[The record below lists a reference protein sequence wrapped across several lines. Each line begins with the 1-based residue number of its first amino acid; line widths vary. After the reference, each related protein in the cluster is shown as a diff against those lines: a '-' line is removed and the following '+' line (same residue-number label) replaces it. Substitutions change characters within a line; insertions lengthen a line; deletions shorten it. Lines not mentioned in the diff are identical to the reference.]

1 MNLSNYLKQNQQELI
16 RTAFEGLLRSNLK
29 HYSSATAN
37 ENWQRIEKLFDLTLK
52 SVENKSLVEMIE
64 YSEKIAAERFNMGF
78 DLHEVH
84 TAYNV
89 LEETLWKEILNNI
102 EMKEIGK
109 ALGLVS
115 TILGA
120 GKETLA
126 LTYLSLAGKA
136 KPKTLD
142 LSELF
147 KGN

>member
-1 MNLSNYLKQNQQELI
+1 MNLVECLNQNQNEII
-16 RTAFEGLLRSNLK
+16 RTAFDSLLRSNLK
-29 HYSSATAN
+29 HYSSSNAN
-37 ENWQRIEKLFDLTLK
+37 ENWLRIEKLFDLTLNSIK
-52 SVENKSLVEMIE
+52 DKNLIDMIE
-64 YSEKIAAERFNMGF
+64 YSETVAAERYKMGF

-89 LEETLWKEILNNI
+89 LEEALWKEILNNI
-102 EMKEIGK
+102 DSKDIGN

-115 TILGA
+115 TILGT

-126 LTYLSLAGKA
+126 LTYISLTGKT
-136 KPKTLD
+136 KTKSLD

>member
-29 HYSSATAN
+29 HYSSSTAN

-52 SVENKSLVEMIE
+52 SIENKSLVEMIE
-64 YSEKIAAERFNMGF
+64 YSEKVAAERFKMGF

-102 EMKEIGK
+102 ELKDIGK

-126 LTYLSLAGKA
+126 LTYLSLTGKA
-136 KPKTLD
+136 KPKSLD

-147 KGN
+147 KGG

>member
-1 MNLSNYLKQNQQELI
+1 MNLSDYLDQNQKDII
-16 RTAFEGLLRSNLK
+16 RTAFEGLMRSNLK
-29 HYSSATAN
+29 HYSSSNAN
-37 ENWQRIEKLFDLTLK
+37 ENWLRIEKLFDLTMK
-52 SVENKSLVEMIE
+52 SIKNKSLVEMIE

-89 LEETLWKEILNNI
+89 LEETLWKEILNNM
-102 EMKEIGK
+102 ELKEIGK

-126 LTYLSLAGKA
+126 LTYLSLTGKV
-136 KPKTLD
+136 KPKSLD

>member
-29 HYSSATAN
+29 HYSSSTAN

-52 SVENKSLVEMIE
+52 SIENKSLVEMIE

-126 LTYLSLAGKA
+126 LTYLSLAGKV